1 MGRLCKGF
9 LFVDGP
15 LREPLLNVLAR
26 ELTRGNSQ
34 K

>member
-1 MGRLCKGF
+1 MWRLRKEF
-9 LFVDGP
+9 LFGDDP
-15 LREPLLNVLAR
+15 LREPLLDVLAR